1 MGHPDFTKPNF
12 SFPIKSLLF
21 EILKI
26 VIWLKTEEGTDLI
39 RIPPQNFFLW
49 KDVEVTFYP
58 AATRGSCEPN
68 SPWCIVVLWSMPP
81 LQEIWEYS
89 GLPPLL
95 TFLYYTILCSIQR
108 VLYIVKICMQIL
120 LYESCTLFALFH
132 ASNRIPYK
140 VNF

>member
-39 RIPPQNFFLW
+39 RIPPQIFFLW

-68 SPWCIVVLWSMPP
+68 SPWCIVVL
-81 LQEIWEYS
+81 
-89 GLPPLL
+89 
-95 TFLYYTILCSIQR
+95 
-108 VLYIVKICMQIL
+108 
-120 LYESCTLFALFH
+120 
-132 ASNRIPYK
+132 
-140 VNF
+140 